1 MSILG
6 VDAAWTVNNPSGVAL
21 LSNEGSLI
29 AVAPSY
35 VSFVALAEGNEIDWS
50 KKATPGGSI
59 QTILNAAEQL
69 APHDPVKVVSVD
81 MPLSKV
87 PITGRRCADNSV
99 SKEFGGKGCGTHSPN
114 SERPGPISEA
124 FSKFMTEQ
132 KFELATTHFI
142 DGKAYLEV
150 YPHTALL
157 RLMDAEFRVKY
168 KLSKT
173 KTYWKDLSLDER
185 KKKLHEQWRKILAA
199 LENRVGKVPISLE
212 GKFQDKAVEDAL
224 DAIICAW
231 VGYEYAND
239 RAESLGDENAGIWT
253 PVSGSWV

>member
-35 VSFVALAEGNEIDWS
+35 VSFVALAERNEIDWS

-59 QTILNAAEQL
+59 ETILNAAGQL

-81 MPLSKV
+81 MPVSKI
-87 PITGRRCADNSV
+87 PITGRRCADNAV

-142 DGKAYLEV
+142 AGKSYLEV

-157 RLMDAEFRVKY
+157 RLMKAEYRVPYKEGNRSKY
-168 KLSKT
+168 WPNLST
-173 KTYWKDLSLDER
+173 IER
-185 KKKLHEQWRKILAA
+185 NKELMNQWRQIVSA
-199 LENRVGKVPISLE
+199 LEKKVGPIHIPINDRASL
-212 GKFQDKAVEDAL
+212 KTVEDAL

-239 RAESLGDENAGIWT
+239 RAESLGDENAAIWT
-253 PVSGSWV
+253 PVSGA